1 MVVHIAP
8 IGRETKHVE
17 EWLREITP
25 VTKVWLIH
33 SKRKDGA
40 TDYSKNAK
48 DLEKKLKKDYAA
60 IEVERYLIDNPLGMD
75 DTMDAITDIVSKEEN
90 VLRQEF
96 AINVTGGTNVMASGA
111 ILSAMLLGTKA
122 AI

>member
-48 DLEKKLKKDYAA
+48 DLEKKLSSTENFSDY
-60 IEVERYLIDNPLGMD
+60 EKLNSLSEEYENLNNQIDSL
-75 DTMDAITDIVSKEEN
+75 EE
-90 VLRQEF
+90 
-96 AINVTGGTNVMASGA
+96 SW
-111 ILSAMLLGTKA
+111 LLEA
-122 AI
+122 E